1 MPKIPMRKVIF
12 IAFFAGFGMSQADTV
27 YKSVGPDGRT
37 VYSQDPPAGKAA
49 KTLTF
54 SNLPSTPMPESAL
67 RYRDE
72 LEKSMKK
79 RLAEGARPRD
89 FVLPTLFTAQ
99 WCGYC
104 RQAKAYLAEKKVR
117 YQEYDIDT
125 ADGMRAYVESGSG
138 RGVPVLV
145 WKGQKLQG
153 FSRGAYDALV
163 GGSR

>member
-1 MPKIPMRKVIF
+1 MRKIIF
-12 IAFFAGFGMSQADTV
+12 VALFADYGIVKADTE

-37 VYSQDPPAGKAA
+37 IYSQDPPAGGKAA
-49 KTLTF
+49 KTLNFT
-54 SNLPSTPMPESAL
+54 NLPSTPMPESVL

-72 LEKSMKK
+72 LEKGMKK
-79 RLAEGARPRD
+79 RLSEGAKPRE
-89 FVLPTLFTAQ
+89 FALPTLFTAQ

-138 RGVPVLV
+138 RGVPVLL
-145 WKGQKLQG
+145 WKGKKVSG

-163 GGSR
+163 GVPR